1 MELRIPYL
9 LLCSLCTVTS
19 SDIPAYDIFTRLRKD
34 LFENYDRYSRPAINA
49 DDSIRI
55 DFGLSL
61 NQLVDVD
68 EKNQMITTR
77 VWLNQEWRDIRLTWN
92 PANYSGVDNV
102 IVPFGDVWYPD
113 MVLYNSG
120 KHEDN
125 SYVLQTPLY
134 TRIYYDGTISMGP
147 PTMLISPCLI
157 DILHFP
163 FDEQSCHLSFGTW
176 EYTGNETFLQPMDDH
191 VVKEDYLDNVEWEVI
206 DSKAESLIESYPC
219 CPQVF
224 SLVTFTLVMRRKPL
238 YYLINLTLPCAILTI
253 LTLFTFYLPADSG
266 EKLTLGISILL
277 TLSVLSV
284 IVSDTLPATSTG
296 VPLIEQ
302 YIIFSMA
309 LVMMSVIM
317 TIVIVNVNHRNGRT
331 YKLTPRVRKFM
342 LQTLP
347 PYLCLRPVSDDN
359 REHTAFPENGV
370 GTTSSKPCNKVT
382 YRKQNGQQ
390 NVAFLEDWSYG
401 NIPNYLNGPSC
412 EYGMSVINS
421 GKVSGMSQT
430 DSLNQDSQPESEQGG
445 ESPHTSSRS
454 QMNVDRS
461 TQTVN
466 TDSDS
471 DTHDGYKTITARN
484 SILQNIYEKEIA
496 IENHVKHI
504 AGHMR
509 HVERDH
515 QAREDW
521 KYVAMVI
528 DRIMLIVF
536 VCGCFIG
543 TCALLG
549 PRVWAFYSKY

>member
-1 MELRIPYL
+1 
-9 LLCSLCTVTS
+9 
-19 SDIPAYDIFTRLRKD
+19 
-34 LFENYDRYSRPAINA
+34 
-49 DDSIRI
+49 
-55 DFGLSL
+55 
-61 NQLVDVD
+61 
-68 EKNQMITTR
+68 MITTR

-113 MVLYNSG
+113 MVLLDIMNVNIVNYVALLKTKLKLSLSNHKQFG

-309 LVMMSVIM
+309 LVMISVIM

-347 PYLCLRPVSDDN
+347 PYLCLRPVSD
-359 REHTAFPENGV
+359 E
-370 GTTSSKPCNKVT
+370 
-382 YRKQNGQQ
+382 
-390 NVAFLEDWSYG
+390 
-401 NIPNYLNGPSC
+401 
-412 EYGMSVINS
+412 
-421 GKVSGMSQT
+421 
-430 DSLNQDSQPESEQGG
+430 
-445 ESPHTSSRS
+445 
-454 QMNVDRS
+454 
-461 TQTVN
+461 
-466 TDSDS
+466 
-471 DTHDGYKTITARN
+471 
-484 SILQNIYEKEIA
+484 
-496 IENHVKHI
+496 
-504 AGHMR
+504 
-509 HVERDH
+509 
-515 QAREDW
+515 
-521 KYVAMVI
+521 
-528 DRIMLIVF
+528 
-536 VCGCFIG
+536 
-543 TCALLG
+543 
-549 PRVWAFYSKY
+549 